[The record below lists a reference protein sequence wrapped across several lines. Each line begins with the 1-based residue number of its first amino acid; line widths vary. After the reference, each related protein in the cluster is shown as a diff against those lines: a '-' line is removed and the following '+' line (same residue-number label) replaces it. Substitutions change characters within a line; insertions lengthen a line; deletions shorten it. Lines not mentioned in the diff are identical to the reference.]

1 MDRSRPWNKLQ
12 PQIRTTKDRKGTK
25 TYFVRF
31 VSFVVQNVR
40 EPGWRRHAPGR
51 EQAGCGI

>member
-1 MDRSRPWNKLQ
+1 MDRSRPWNVLQ
-12 PQIRTTKDRKGTK
+12 PQIRTTKDTKDTK

-40 EPGWRRHAPGR
+40 EPG
-51 EQAGCGI
+51 

>member
-12 PQIRTTKDRKGTK
+12 PQIRTTKDRKDTK

-40 EPGWRRHAPGR
+40 EPG
-51 EQAGCGI
+51 